1 MFLTVPGLEWIADD
15 HNMAASTHATLAM
28 AGTSWVAV
36 DRADAPVGFIACE
49 ERGDVLHIC
58 EFAVGE
64 ALHGQG
70 VGRALLAGAVAFAR
84 SRDLVAVT
92 LTTFRD
98 VTWNQGFYTRRGF
111 VTVAPI
117 GDEPLAVILR
127 GESRYGLPPERRCA
141 MRLALN

>member
-1 MFLTVPGLEWIADD
+1 
-15 HNMAASTHATLAM
+15 
-28 AGTSWVAV
+28 
-36 DRADAPVGFIACE
+36 
-49 ERGDVLHIC
+49 
-58 EFAVGE
+58 
-64 ALHGQG
+64 
-70 VGRALLAGAVAFAR
+70 VGRALLDGAVAFAR

-111 VTVAPI
+111 TTVAPV

-127 GESRYGLPPERRCA
+127 DEAQHGLPPERRCA